1 MDANDITQNIYFW
14 LSLAGISVGLFHYT
28 LKRCCNSN
36 CLSLKL
42 CGITV
47 LEREIDHDIKMM
59 RSGSETV

>member
-1 MDANDITQNIYFW
+1 MDQNDITQNIYFW
-14 LSLAGISVGLFHYT
+14 LSLAGITVGLFHYT

-47 LEREIDHDIKMM
+47 LEK
-59 RSGSETV
+59 ETDSNVLSRNLSDSV